1 MIKDSIEIISLY
13 MLLFLIF
20 KFDKYKIYVI
30 FKCQFN
36 YIITIMTRRVGV
48 LKIRNH
54 PQSLAAKQVIFI
66 CKI

>member
-13 MLLFLIF
+13 VLLFLIF

-48 LKIRNH
+48 LKNKKS
-54 PQSLAAKQVIFI
+54 PSKFGCEASNLYM
-66 CKI
+66 